1 MMIVYML
8 RIRRRKRVS
17 IAEMMITSATVCSW
31 DNSTRGL
38 DASTALDYAKSLRI
52 MTNIYKTTTF
62 VSLYQASE
70 NIYNQFDKVMVIDSG
85 RQV

>member
-1 MMIVYML
+1 
-8 RIRRRKRVS
+8 
-17 IAEMMITSATVCSW
+17 MMITGATVCSW

-52 MTNIYKTTTF
+52 MTNIYQTTTF

-70 NIYNQFDKVMVIDSG
+70 NIYSQFDKVMVIDNG
-85 RQV
+85 RQVYERYSDQCSGV